1 MPPLSKKTSVGR
13 FSFLSEDGCV
23 RKVTGLLL
31 PALVFP
37 LLMLAHSHAASPTT
51 DDILFIHHSVGQDW
65 LDNGLRN
72 ALIAKSYIDEVNE
85 ITYGDSVSPDTGR
98 PASLDP
104 PAGDHTDMCHWIL
117 WFNDY
122 LQAMK
127 RYDCA
132 NGTNKIIMFK
142 SCFPNSAISENG
154 TEPGDPFASTQTL
167 VNYKAIYRH
176 PNGPGRTYSYNS
188 RVYKPLED
196 IFAANPGTLF
206 IAVTAPSQIP
216 SETCNNWADR
226 ARVFDNWLKT
236 TWLNSYNAAHPHL
249 RNVAVFDFFDVLAYA
264 NSDTRIE
271 NYTPADGSPAGNYP
285 VRNMTKSQ
293 YRTGDS
299 HPNVLADQT
308 ATVVFATSP
317 SNFMDAAWNRWR
329 MSASR
334 ARWTLFR

>member
-1 MPPLSKKTSVGR
+1 M
-13 FSFLSEDGCV
+13 
-23 RKVTGLLL
+23 RKAARLLL
-31 PALVFP
+31 PALVFT
-37 LLMLAHSHAASPTT
+37 LLMPSHGKAAAPIT
-51 DDILFIHHSVGQDW
+51 DDLLFAHHSVGQDW

-72 ALIAKSYIDEVNE
+72 ALIAKAYIDEVNE
-85 ITYGDSVSPDTGR
+85 IYYGDIVLPDTGR
-98 PASLDP
+98 PALLGT
-104 PAGDHTDMCHWIL
+104 PAGDSTDMCHWIL

-122 LQAMK
+122 LLAMK
-127 RYDCA
+127 KHDCA

-142 SCFPNSAISENG
+142 SCFPNSELAENG
-154 TEPGDPFASTQTL
+154 TEPGDPFDSARHL

-196 IFAANPGTLF
+196 IFAANPGTFF
-206 IAVTAPSQIP
+206 IAVTAPSEIP
-216 SETCNNWADR
+216 SETCNDWADR
-226 ARVFDNWLKT
+226 ARVFNNWLKT
-236 TWLNSYNAAHPHL
+236 TWLNSYYAAHPHL

-264 NSDTRIE
+264 NSYTGTE
-271 NYTPADGSPAGNYP
+271 NYTPVGSPPGNYP

-299 HPNVLADQT
+299 HPNVSADQT

-317 SNFMDAAWNRWR
+317 SNFIDAAWNRWR
-329 MSASR
+329 MSAAR